1 MVDKVKNAV
10 QIPWRQNTFVYP
22 YKGLNDP
29 QYIKDRDEIFA
40 KNGNGWW
47 WRWTKEN
54 TPIPGIY
61 SPSSK
66 EISITTVQKI
76 DEVRRQRDE
85 EAKALGIGEFI
96 KCEMCGRETL
106 KIHYKTK
113 CCTKACSD
121 KKYQIKAKRKRE
133 LKT

>member
-22 YKGLNDP
+22 YKGLNNP

-47 WRWTKEN
+47 WGWTKEN

-61 SPSSK
+61 SPP
-66 EISITTVQKI
+66 
-76 DEVRRQRDE
+76 
-85 EAKALGIGEFI
+85 
-96 KCEMCGRETL
+96 
-106 KIHYKTK
+106 KTK
-113 CCTKACSD
+113 ARTQNINKGF
-121 KKYQIKAKRKRE
+121 
-133 LKT
+133 T

>member
-61 SPSSK
+61 SP
-66 EISITTVQKI
+66 
-76 DEVRRQRDE
+76 
-85 EAKALGIGEFI
+85 
-96 KCEMCGRETL
+96 
-106 KIHYKTK
+106 
-113 CCTKACSD
+113 CSD
-121 KKYQIKAKRKRE
+121 KKYQNTAKRKRE